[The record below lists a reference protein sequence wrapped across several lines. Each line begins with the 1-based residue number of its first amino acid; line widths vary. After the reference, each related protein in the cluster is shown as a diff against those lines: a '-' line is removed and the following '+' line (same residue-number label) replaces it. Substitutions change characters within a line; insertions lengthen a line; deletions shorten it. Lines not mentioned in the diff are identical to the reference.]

1 MTYATTSDG
10 VRLYYEEAG
19 RGRPVLL
26 IGGWRSTT
34 SWWQKQVAELAEAHR
49 VVVMDPRS
57 YGQSE
62 KASHGHRMGRYARD
76 VHDLLAALDL
86 RDVTAV
92 GWSLGANMLL
102 AHWELFG
109 AGRLRGIVLVDQ
121 SPCCINQGDWTLG
134 FGDLQGARGFHD
146 SVLADDAAAVRG
158 IMPLLFHRDPGP
170 AERDWME
177 REWLK
182 TPTAAAASILWHHLN
197 QDWRDLRPGVGLP
210 ALVLAGRHS
219 RIFPWRSSAYL
230 AERLPD
236 ARLVLFEESGH
247 CPFYEEPEKFNAAVA
262 EFVG

>member
-1 MTYATTSDG
+1 MAYVSTSDG
-10 VRLYYEEAG
+10 VKLYYEEAG

-34 SWWQKQVAELAEAHR
+34 PWWRKQVPELAEKHR

-57 YGQSE
+57 YGRSE

-86 RDVTAV
+86 RDATAV

-109 AGRLRGIVLVDQ
+109 PERLRGIVLVDQ
-121 SPCCINQGDWTLG
+121 SPCCINRGDWTLG
-134 FGDLQGARGFHD
+134 FGDLPGALGFRD

-158 IMPLLFHRDPGP
+158 IMPLLFHRDPG
-170 AERDWME
+170 AAE
-177 REWLK
+177 REWMEM
-182 TPTAAAASILWHHLN
+182 PTAAAAAILWDHLN
-197 QDWRDLRPGVGLP
+197 QDWRDLLPAVRLP

-219 RIFPWRSSAYL
+219 RIFPWQSSAYL
-230 AERLPD
+230 AEQLPD
-236 ARLVLFEESGH
+236 ARLVTFEESGH

-262 EFVG
+262 EFVD